1 MNAAHN
7 TIHSRTV
14 DNILIVTI
22 SRPQVR
28 NALTPDCHYALA
40 TIFDQFAA
48 DDSLHVAI
56 ITGEGDKAFC
66 SGSDLNFINDL
77 SPDIMPVS
85 GFGGLTTR
93 FDLYKPVIAA
103 INGDAIG
110 GGLEIVMACD
120 LAIAVPH
127 ARFCLPEPK
136 VGLAASGGLHR
147 LARTLTLKHAMK
159 LALTAEM
166 FDAETAIAMGLINQ
180 VYPTD
185 DILGD
190 AIKMAYGIG
199 KLAPLAI
206 KASKQMIL
214 EGLSAPDMQ
223 SAFAGRYSAFE
234 AMLASDDAKEGPR
247 AFIEKRPPKWSG
259 K

>member
-1 MNAAHN
+1 MNAPHK
-7 TIHSRTV
+7 TIQFYNI
-14 DNILIVTI
+14 DNIMIVTV

-28 NALTPDCHYALA
+28 NALTPDCHFALA
-40 TIFDQFAA
+40 AIFDRFAA

-66 SGSDLNFINDL
+66 SGSDLNFIDDL
-77 SPDIMPVS
+77 KPDDMPVS

-136 VGLAASGGLHR
+136 VGLVASGGLHR

-159 LALTAEM
+159 LAMTAEM
-166 FDAETAIAMGLINQ
+166 IDAETAVAMGLINQ
-180 VYPTD
+180 IYPTD
-185 DILGD
+185 DILDD
-190 AIKMAYGIG
+190 AIEMARSIG
-199 KLAPLAI
+199 ELAPLAI

-234 AMLASDDAKEGPR
+234 AMLASHDAKEGPR
-247 AFIEKRPPKWSG
+247 AFIEKRSPKWSG

>member
-1 MNAAHN
+1 MNAPHK
-7 TIHSRTV
+7 TIQFYNI
-14 DNILIVTI
+14 DNIMIVTV

-28 NALTPDCHYALA
+28 NALTPDCHFALA
-40 TIFDQFAA
+40 EIFDRFAA

-66 SGSDLNFINDL
+66 SGSDLNFIDDL
-77 SPDIMPVS
+77 KPDDMPVS

-159 LALTAEM
+159 LAMTAEM
-166 FDAETAIAMGLINQ
+166 IDAETAVAMGLINQ

-185 DILGD
+185 DILDD
-190 AIKMAYGIG
+190 AIEMARNIG
-199 KLAPLAI
+199 ELAPLAI

-234 AMLASDDAKEGPR
+234 AMLASHDAKEGPR
-247 AFIEKRPPKWSG
+247 AFIEKRSPKWSG

>member
-7 TIHSRTV
+7 TIHCHTI
-14 DNILIVTI
+14 DNIMIVTI
-22 SRPQVR
+22 ARPHVR
-28 NALTPDCHYALA
+28 NALTPDCHFALA
-40 TIFDQFAA
+40 EIFDRFAV

-66 SGSDLNFINDL
+66 SGSDLNFIDDL
-77 SPDIMPVS
+77 KPDDMPVS

-93 FDLYKPVIAA
+93 FDLHKPVIAA

-147 LARTLTLKHAMK
+147 LSRALALKHVMK
-159 LALTAEM
+159 LALTAETI
-166 FDAETAIAMGLINQ
+166 DAEAAVAMGLINQ
-180 VYPTD
+180 IYPAD

-190 AIKMAYGIG
+190 AIEMARSIG
-199 KLAPLAI
+199 ELAPLAI

-214 EGLSAPDMQ
+214 EGLSARDIQ
-223 SAFAGRYSAFE
+223 SAFAGRYSALE

-247 AFIEKRPPKWSG
+247 AFIEKRSPKWRG